1 MPGTSRWTLV
11 ALALAIL
18 LAGGAQADPESVS
31 VTGDL
36 EVEIADDV
44 LLSPSEASDGSGSGV
59 SSYRLHREG
68 GPEGAVDVAVSGTSY
83 TDRNTSSGASYAYTV
98 HTLDAV
104 GNESGAS
111 NVVSLTLGGKS
122 GGPKGG
128 GDSGSGG
135 GQGGGKGKKK

>member
-11 ALALAIL
+11 ALARS
-18 LAGGAQADPESVS
+18 AGGAQADPASVS
-31 VTGDL
+31 VTTAS
-36 EVEIADDV
+36 EVVIAADV
-44 LLSPSEASDGSGSGV
+44 LLSPSEAPDGSGSGV

-68 GPEGAVDVAVSGTSY
+68 GPEGALDVAVSGTSY
-83 TDRNTSSGASYAYTV
+83 TDRNTSSGAGYAYTV
-98 HTLDAV
+98 HTLGVV

-128 GDSGSGG
+128 GDGGSRG